1 MRPLWTSLPLLLASL
16 LHAEGYTCPSGKS
29 KETITLAVGESVDFS
44 TQETDTYGKNVRC
57 QVKFKRGKRSKCKL
71 NFSCSAFTLTAKN
84 SNCNKGSDFMK
95 IGKEKFCED
104 NTPDVTINGRTLNV
118 LFRSNKKSKG
128 GAGAECTATCIDP
141 EAASTS
147 APTTPPTSPPATTA
161 APTTGTTGG
170 SNSGSKGYT
179 QAWLRGPGDY
189 VAHVHEGLELAD
201 ASGFVAVG
209 ETSDENNYGQILVT
223 RVDTEGNKVWS
234 KKIGTQ
240 LSAAHTVVESGSN
253 VIVGGGL
260 YSASTGKMQATLMA
274 LDSATGST
282 VWSTS
287 LDHSGHG
294 AIRGVILDAGS
305 LVATGFVGNNEGGFL
320 FIADGDNARAMAWKF
335 DLSGNLL
342 ATTPLGVDGMQQGA
356 KIRADPV
363 NGGYAIAGSVWMD
376 DQQGI
381 VVKLNSDLSVAWS
394 QDYGLNTGADQIFD
408 LVVDSDGNY
417 LLGGH
422 TTAGT
427 TNWDYLAI
435 KVDGATK
442 QQLWR
447 RTFGQPRGFDA
458 RYIHDEMWGVSMDP
472 EGNYLLLGGSGDEYP
487 YSAESGGWAS
497 DIWVSYLVVV
507 GKNGDKLYEGIYGSK
522 AGNEAGEYLTVTS
535 TGDIMIYT
543 DSDTTPGFGFLKVTK
558 NA

>member
-1 MRPLWTSLPLLLASL
+1 M
-16 LHAEGYTCPSGKS
+16 G
-29 KETITLAVGESVDFS
+29 
-44 TQETDTYGKNVRC
+44 
-57 QVKFKRGKRSKCKL
+57 
-71 NFSCSAFTLTAKN
+71 
-84 SNCNKGSDFMK
+84 
-95 IGKEKFCED
+95 
-104 NTPDVTINGRTLNV
+104 
-118 LFRSNKKSKG
+118 
-128 GAGAECTATCIDP
+128 
-141 EAASTS
+141 
-147 APTTPPTSPPATTA
+147 
-161 APTTGTTGG
+161 
-170 SNSGSKGYT
+170 
-179 QAWLRGPGDY
+179 
-189 VAHVHEGLELAD
+189 
-201 ASGFVAVG
+201 SGFVAVG
-209 ETSDENNYGQILVT
+209 ETSDENNFGAILVT

-234 KKIGTQ
+234 QKIGTQ
-240 LSAAHTVVESGSN
+240 LSAAHTIVESGSN

-260 YSASTGKMQATLMA
+260 YSTSTGKMQATLMA

-282 VWSTS
+282 VWSRS

-305 LVATGFVGNNEGGFL
+305 LVTTVYVGNNEGGFL

-342 ATTPLGVDGMQQGA
+342 TSTPLGVDGMQQGA

-447 RTFGQPRGFDA
+447 KTFGQPRGFDPGISTTRCGECRWIPRA
-458 RYIHDEMWGVSMDP
+458 TTSCWEDP
-472 EGNYLLLGGSGDEYP
+472 ETSIPTVQNL
-487 YSAESGGWAS
+487 
-497 DIWVSYLVVV
+497 
-507 GKNGDKLYEGIYGSK
+507 
-522 AGNEAGEYLTVTS
+522 EAGPATS
-535 TGDIMIYT
+535 GSPTSWWSARTGT
-543 DSDTTPGFGFLKVTK
+543 SSTRASTT
-558 NA
+558 